1 MPTSRERDTKLNE
14 AIVQGD
20 GVAAADRETGR
31 PDEPC
36 RRSLATTGG
45 ADEGRGGG
53 LAGQHH
59 CGSRPA
65 TTQAKQHQVSNL
77 STNEEYGFSWSPM
90 DGKSSKNRGRNIP
103 IEVHVSD

>member
-1 MPTSRERDTKLNE
+1 MKAHSFSSDISITFCISERFNLPTSRERDTKLNE

-77 STNEEYGFSWSPM
+77 
-90 DGKSSKNRGRNIP
+90 
-103 IEVHVSD
+103 